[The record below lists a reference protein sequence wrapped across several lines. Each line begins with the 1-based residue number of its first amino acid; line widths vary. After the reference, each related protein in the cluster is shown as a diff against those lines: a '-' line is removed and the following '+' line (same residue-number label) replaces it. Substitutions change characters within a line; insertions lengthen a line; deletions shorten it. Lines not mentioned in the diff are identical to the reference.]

1 MLQKV
6 IADGSAV
13 RKLKE
18 IVQAQGGDPRAI
30 DDYSLLPRARAT
42 VDVVAPQDGFITV
55 IDTEAVG
62 LAAVAL
68 FWSVGMLA
76 AHVTVHGNAVE
87 ARGSALEK
95 QLSGEAQGLVSR
107 AVTLYA
113 QCQKEAARLTPGPGR
128 TELVGVLEKMAREV
142 FSLAESHAELE
153 AQLRAVHQGEVD
165 AQVKELRAKAAAATD
180 AVARRQLE
188 LAASSLGEELN
199 HLDLL
204 GRKRE
209 RQLAQ
214 LHAQVALLERARVAE
229 AAQVEIKEFLE
240 RFPSTLPTRRES
252 SHSGWVSISV
262 GCNNTCTFCIVPSLR
277 GKQRDRRPGDVLAEV
292 EAVAAQGAI
301 EVTLLGQ
308 NVNSYGVGF
317 GDRGAFA
324 KLLRATGSVEGIE
337 RVRFTTSHPHD
348 LSDEL
353 IEAFRTQPKIM
364 PHFHLP
370 VQSGSNPVL
379 KRMRR
384 DYTVVQYLERLEKL
398 RAARPGIAV
407 TTDIIVGFPGETE
420 EDFALTLELTEK
432 VRYENQF
439 SFIYSPRP
447 KTGAALKEDE
457 WGPVPHEV
465 KIERLERLQKLQRRI
480 SGEHTASQ
488 VGLEVEVMVEGHS
501 RYNPAKR
508 FGRTPENRTV
518 NFDGDAPAG
527 AFVKVLVE
535 SATPNQLSGKQ
546 TVVLSQPVVVP
557 GMPTARLMSWNC
569 APEKKP
575 HARLTGRKT
584 NTRMPTIR
592 SN

>member
-1 MLQKV
+1 MKRYFIHTFGCQMNVNDSLRMSEVLGKLEYRPTPVPEEADLIILNTCSIREKAEDKMLSALGRYRTVKLARGTLLGVGGCVAQQEKDKLLKKV
-6 IADGSAV
+6 PYLDFVFGPDSIA
-13 RKLKE
+13 KLPD
-18 IVQAQGGDPRAI
+18 IIGRVQGERERVVETAWVDSEEYVFPRA
-30 DDYSLLPRARAT
+30 DPETSRGK
-42 VDVVAPQDGFITV
+42 V
-55 IDTEAVG
+55 TE
-62 LAAVAL
+62 
-68 FWSVGMLA
+68 F
-76 AHVTVHGNAVE
+76 VTVMKGCDNVCSFCVVPHT
-87 ARGSALEK
+87 RGRE
-95 QLSGEAQGLVSR
+95 VSR
-107 AVTLYA
+107 A
-113 QCQKEAARLTPGPGR
+113 
-128 TELVGVLEKMAREV
+128 
-142 FSLAESHAELE
+142 
-153 AQLRAVHQGEVD
+153 
-165 AQVKELRAKAAAATD
+165 
-180 AVARRQLE
+180 
-188 LAASSLGEELN
+188 
-199 HLDLL
+199 
-204 GRKRE
+204 
-209 RQLAQ
+209 
-214 LHAQVALLERARVAE
+214 
-229 AAQVEIKEFLE
+229 
-240 RFPSTLPTRRES
+240 FPE
-252 SHSGWVSISV
+252 
-262 GCNNTCTFCIVPSLR
+262 
-277 GKQRDRRPGDVLAEV
+277 VLAEV
-292 EAVAAQGAI
+292 ADLAKVGVR
-301 EVTLLGQ
+301 EVTLIGQ
-308 NVNSYGVGF
+308 NVNSY
-317 GDRGAFA
+317 RGGISFA
-324 KLLRATGSVEGIE
+324 QLLLRTAEVPGIE

-384 DYTVVQYLERLEKL
+384 DYTVAQYLERLEKL

-465 KIERLERLQKLQRRI
+465 KIERLERLQKIQRRI

-488 VGLEVEVMVEGHS
+488 VGQEVEVMVEGHS

-557 GMPTARLMSWNC
+557 PADLPS
-569 APEKKP
+569 PETCVV
-575 HARLTGRKT
+575 A
-584 NTRMPTIR
+584 
-592 SN
+592 